1 MQGPVKGWDIIPGA
15 IWALMPTV
23 SFKCPV
29 ACRFSEWPNDAL
41 EAVALKFLK
50 DLDVEGKQRTQ
61 IMAMCKMF
69 HENVRELSEQ
79 YLKEVGRINYV
90 TPTSYLELITAF
102 TTLLA
107 AKRAEVR
114 GNTGKVRSANA
125 EFASLAWLGEQE
137 G

>member
-1 MQGPVKGWDIIPGA
+1 MH
-15 IWALMPTV
+15 
-23 SFKCPV
+23 
-29 ACRFSEWPNDAL
+29 FSHTGIQISPYPHMYSHSPAPPL
-41 EAVALKFLK
+41 
-50 DLDVEGKQRTQ
+50 TQ

-107 AKRAEVR
+107 ATRAEVR
-114 GNTGKVRSANA
+114 TGMVV
-125 EFASLAWLGEQE
+125 
-137 G
+137 

>member
-1 MQGPVKGWDIIPGA
+1 M
-15 IWALMPTV
+15 T
-23 SFKCPV
+23 
-29 ACRFSEWPNDAL
+29 
-41 EAVALKFLK
+41 
-50 DLDVEGKQRTQ
+50 
-61 IMAMCKMF
+61 MCKMF

-107 AKRAEVR
+107 TKRAEVGR
-114 GNTGKVRSANA
+114 
-125 EFASLAWLGEQE
+125 E